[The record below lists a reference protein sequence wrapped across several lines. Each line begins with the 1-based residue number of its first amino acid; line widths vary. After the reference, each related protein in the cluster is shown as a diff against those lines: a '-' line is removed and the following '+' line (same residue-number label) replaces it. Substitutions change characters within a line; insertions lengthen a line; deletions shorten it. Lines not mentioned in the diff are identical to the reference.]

1 MSAQLPDRKSSNIE
15 LTQLTHEE
23 AVHQTELN
31 SIEWKGPLSLEAYL
45 RREEHLGKQKLV
57 RDGGLTP
64 WALVTKDGSPRSVL
78 SSCETIRKKALVAQN
93 GQINEV
99 ICHGVASVFC
109 PPEYRGKGYAGR
121 MIKDLGETLSK
132 WQTDGHECLF
142 SVLYS
147 DIGKVGQWSVKLHAQ
162 VITDRLQQFYAAHK
176 WKPFPS
182 AHISLPPTANSQDT
196 PLPEAKSLYSSDLT
210 DLCDVDLTLV
220 RKKLM
225 NAATSGK
232 TIASIVPDVE
242 TLSWQHAR
250 EEFVANEL
258 YGRAP
263 DIKGAIVGTEQGKR
277 VWCVWMRTWYSSDPQ
292 RTKDNSL
299 NILRLVVEDAEY
311 TDSSAASDEG
321 VEKAKGTYVT
331 AAIASLLAAAQ
342 AEASRW
348 HVGSVDIW
356 NPSSATLAAA
366 KQLNS
371 AAEVTH
377 REKDSI
383 ASLRWYGEGSIETIE
398 WMDNEKYAWC

>member
-1 MSAQLPDRKSSNIE
+1 MSAQLPDRKSSDIE

-78 SSCETIRKKALVAQN
+78 SSCETIRKKALVAQD
-93 GQINEV
+93 GQIKEV

-121 MIKDLGETLSK
+121 MIKDLGETLSN

-147 DIGKVGQWSVKLHAQ
+147 DIGK
-162 VITDRLQQFYAAHK
+162 QFYASHK

-196 PLPEAKSLYSSDLT
+196 PLPKAKSLYSSDLT

-225 NAATSGK
+225 NAATSDK
-232 TIASIVPDVE
+232 IIASIVPDIE

-250 EEFVANEL
+250 EEFVAKEL
-258 YGRAP
+258 YGRSP
-263 DIKGAIVGTEQGKR
+263 DVKGAIVGAEQGKR

-292 RTKDNSL
+292 KTKDNSL

-321 VEKAKGTYVT
+321 VDKAKSTYVT
-331 AAIASLLAAAQ
+331 AAITSLLAAAQ
-342 AEASRW
+342 AEASKW
-348 HVGSVDIW
+348 QVGSVDIW
-356 NPSSATLAAA
+356 NPTSATLAAA
-366 KQLNS
+366 KQLDS

-383 ASLRWYGEGSIETIE
+383 ASLRWYGKGSIETIE